1 MLGDPSP
8 FRRATL
14 GRFVRYGSVSAVA
27 TVTALS
33 VLGVLVGVLGWPA
46 TWSNVIATAV
56 GTIPSFELNR
66 RWVWAHGGRRST
78 LRQAVPYAALSL
90 TGLVVSTIAVHLAS
104 DATVDSTRLVHTVA
118 VEMANVAAYGA
129 LWLVQFALCDRVL
142 FRSSAGAAETL
153 DSGRRSDQRLAV
165 PALPRRQ
172 N

>member
-1 MLGDPSP
+1 MLDDAHSP
-8 FRRATL
+8 RRATL
-14 GRFVRYGSVSAVA
+14 RRFVRYGSVSAVS

-33 VLGVLVGVLGWPA
+33 VLGVFVGVFGWPA
-46 TWSNVIATAV
+46 TWANVVATAV

-66 RWVWAHGGRRST
+66 RWVWAHGGRRSV
-78 LRQAVPYAALSL
+78 LRQAVPYAALSF
-90 TGLVVSTIAVHLAS
+90 TGVVVSTIAVHLAS

-142 FRSSAGAAETL
+142 FRSHDGAATTVQG
-153 DSGRRSDQRLAV
+153 DRRPDQRVAL

>member
-1 MLGDPSP
+1 MLSDAPPS
-8 FRRATL
+8 RRATL
-14 GRFVRYGSVSAVA
+14 RQFVRYGSVSAIS

-46 TWSNVIATAV
+46 TWSNVVATAI

-66 RWVWAHGGRRST
+66 RWVWAVGGRRSI
-78 LRQAVPYAALSL
+78 LRQAVPYAALSF
-90 TGLVVSTIAVHLAS
+90 TGLVVSTFAVHLAS
-104 DATVDSTRLVHTVA
+104 DATINSTRLVHTMA

-142 FRSSAGAAETL
+142 FRAPAIPTVDDDCRPE
-153 DSGRRSDQRLAV
+153 QRVAV
-165 PALPRRQ
+165 PDLPQRQ